1 MNQNNLLIIKKNS
14 NSKEGIDLIRENKK
28 FFILKKWN
36 DDKRGLKSISKQI
49 NFEEIKVGSLIIKSP
64 EVYSTYLY
72 KNKFEAKMEYV
83 EGCSGSDISLIGSR
97 EVSLKIKDSLSM
109 LINKNFEDSSIQN
122 INTSIF
128 IKKIERIIS
137 CVIGKNLIIER
148 LNMIK
153 KEFLKDKSLL
163 IPIGPCHGDLTLSN
177 IIISRSGAINLIDF
191 LPTFIES
198 PLWDIVK
205 IYQDLKYGWSYRH
218 LSGPEKESAKIFFL
232 SCIPNQFFLY
242 ENFFKRQINLLDA
255 LNLARIYPYLKDK
268 ETELWLNKFLDQ
280 SIKNLK

>member
-1 MNQNNLLIIKKNS
+1 
-14 NSKEGIDLIRENKK
+14 
-28 FFILKKWN
+28 
-36 DDKRGLKSISKQI
+36 
-49 NFEEIKVGSLIIKSP
+49 
-64 EVYSTYLY
+64 
-72 KNKFEAKMEYV
+72 MEYV

-137 CVIGKNLIIER
+137 SVIGKNLIIER

-205 IYQDLKYGWSYRH
+205 IYQDLNMVGHIDIYQDLKKSLQKY
-218 LSGPEKESAKIFFL
+218 FF
-232 SCIPNQFFLY
+232 
-242 ENFFKRQINLLDA
+242 
-255 LNLARIYPYLKDK
+255 
-268 ETELWLNKFLDQ
+268 
-280 SIKNLK
+280 